1 MRPNNLASFGSIQGA
16 FDACFGQMGHLH
28 FGTGQALSVVQEAL
42 PTSDARRRWRWP
54 TCPHATASPC
64 SPEFNPAKI
73 TCQKYLL
80 DSQKKCSFWFPFEQ
94 ELAHE
99 TLKAS
104 RRFQRRPQRIVSTIY
119 CWGHQIRALWYP
131 SKRRHKG
138 ATRVR
143 KRGHIFHKPRNTAR
157 LLLKASEFVLGLKL
171 RMARE

>member
-1 MRPNNLASFGSIQGA
+1 MSENTFFFLLLLPRHVPLECDASMRPNNLASFGSIQGA

-119 CWGHQIRALWYP
+119 CWGHQNQGPLV
-131 SKRRHKG
+131 S
-138 ATRVR
+138 
-143 KRGHIFHKPRNTAR
+143 
-157 LLLKASEFVLGLKL
+157 L
-171 RMARE
+171 